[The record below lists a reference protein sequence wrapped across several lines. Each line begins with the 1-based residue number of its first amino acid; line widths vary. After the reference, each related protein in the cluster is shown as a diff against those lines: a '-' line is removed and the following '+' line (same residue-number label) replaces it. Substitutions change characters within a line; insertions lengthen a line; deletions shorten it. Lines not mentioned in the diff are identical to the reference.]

1 MRFAIYG
8 RKSIASDRSDSVDNQ
23 FKMCEDYINLKF
35 PGQAENIEHYSDED
49 KTGANT
55 KRPDLQRLIAD
66 VEDGQVN
73 VLVVYQLDRLSRNI
87 RDFSNIY
94 ALLDEH
100 KVTFVSLRENI
111 DTATPIGT
119 AMMYIAVVFAQ
130 MERETTAARVT
141 DNMIGLAKKGY
152 WTGGNPPVG
161 YVREKISVGGK
172 NHVMIVPDPDGVA
185 YVCKIFDYFLDG
197 KYSLQGMET
206 SLRHRGI
213 RTRAGGFFSTTQIYQ
228 ILTSPFCVP
237 ALPEIYD
244 YYASKGCQMATP
256 RESWDGTH
264 GVMVYGRTTQPKDG
278 KHQKQPPE
286 KWVVCV
292 GLHKPFLS
300 ADKWLAAQ
308 SRLSGNKF
316 DKNAKYDIP
325 LLKGVL
331 RCKCGVLMAVSRKK
345 CLNGVSSWYYCLKRN
360 RQGVETCDMRQIK
373 IDVLDQKVLNIFR
386 EIATDPAQ
394 IKKYAAST
402 SSSAPIDINS
412 ISAQIRQIEDKIGR
426 LAASLALAEDS
437 TASKYI
443 VAEIERLDLNLQ
455 ALNREKGL
463 AAAQLRKQRSAVKN
477 AEATAAEITRLIQ
490 GLNTFTAAERNE
502 IVRSVVKECVWDGTE
517 LKIVL

>member
-1 MRFAIYG
+1 MKFAIYG

-35 PGQAENIEHYSDED
+35 PGQAESIEHYSDED

-66 VEDGQVN
+66 VEDGQIN

-197 KYSLQGMET
+197 KYSLQRMET

-213 RTRAGGFFSTTQIYQ
+213 RTRSGKFFSTMQIYQ

-244 YYASKGCQMATP
+244 YYAAKGCQMATP

-264 GVMVYGRTTQPKDG
+264 GVMVYGRTTQPKAG

-300 ADKWLAAQ
+300 ADKWLATQ

-316 DKNAKYDIP
+316 DKTAKYDVP

-331 RCKCGVLMAVSRKK
+331 RCKCGTLMAVSRKK
-345 CLNGVSSWYYCLKRN
+345 RLDGVSSWYYCSKRM
-360 RQGVETCDMRQIK
+360 RQGVDVCDMRQIK
-373 IDVLDQKVLNIFR
+373 IDVLDNKVLDIFQ
-386 EIATDPAQ
+386 EIAADPGQ
-394 IKKYAAST
+394 IRKYAVTT
-402 SSSAPIDINS
+402 SHSAFVDIS
-412 ISAQIRQIEDKIGR
+412 AISAQIRQTEDKIGR
-426 LAASLALAEDS
+426 LAAALALAENS

-443 VAEIERLDLNLQ
+443 VAEMERLDLNLQ

-463 AAAQLRKQRSAVKN
+463 AAAENRKQKAAVKN
-477 AEATAAEITRLIQ
+477 AEAAAAEISRLIHN
-490 GLNTFTAAERNE
+490 LETFTATERNE

-517 LKIVL
+517 LKIML

>member
-8 RKSIASDRSDSVDNQ
+8 RKSVASDRSDSVDNQ
-23 FKMCEDYINLKF
+23 FKMCEDYINFKF
-35 PGQAENIEHYSDED
+35 PGHVDNIEHYSDED

-66 VEDGQVN
+66 VEDAQID

-94 ALLDEH
+94 ALLDER

-111 DTATPIGT
+111 DTSTPIGT

-172 NHVMIVPDPDGVA
+172 NHVMIVPDPEGAD
-185 YVCKIFDYFLDG
+185 YVRKIFDYFLDG

-206 SLRHRGI
+206 SLRRHGI
-213 RTRAGGFFSTTQIYQ
+213 RTRAGGFFSSAQIYH
-228 ILTSPFCVP
+228 ILSSPFCVP
-237 ALPEIYD
+237 AVPEVYD
-244 YYASKGCQMATP
+244 YFAAKGCQMATP
-256 RESWDGTH
+256 RESWDGSH
-264 GVMVYGRTTQPKDG
+264 GVMVYGRTAQPKSG

-292 GLHKPFLS
+292 GIHQPFLS
-300 ADKWLAAQ
+300 ADKWLSAQ

-316 DKNAKYDIP
+316 DKTAKYDIP

-345 CLNGVSSWYYCLKRN
+345 RLNGVSSWYFCPRRS
-360 RQGVETCDMRQIK
+360 RQGTETCDMRQIK
-373 IDVLDQKVLNIFR
+373 IDVLDNKVLDIFR
-386 EIATDPAQ
+386 EIAADPAQ
-394 IKKYAAST
+394 IKRYAASA
-402 SSSAPIDINS
+402 SSAAPADINA
-412 ISAQIRQIEDKIGR
+412 ISAQIRQVEDKIGR
-426 LAASLALAEDS
+426 LAASLALAENS

-443 VAEIERLDLNLQ
+443 VAEMERLDLNLQ
-455 ALNREKGL
+455 ALNREKG
-463 AAAQLRKQRSAVKN
+463 AA
-477 AEATAAEITRLIQ
+477 AAEIRKHKAAISDSEAAAAEIARLIH
-490 GLNTFTAAERNE
+490 GLETFTAAERNE
-502 IVRSVVKECVWDGTE
+502 IVRSVVKECVWDGVE
-517 LKIVL
+517 LKITL

>member
-8 RKSIASDRSDSVDNQ
+8 RKSVASDRSDSVDNQ
-23 FKMCEDYINLKF
+23 FKMCEDYINFKF
-35 PGQAENIEHYSDED
+35 PGQVDSVERYSDED

-55 KRPDLQRLIAD
+55 KRPDLQRLIVD
-66 VEDGQVN
+66 VEDAQVD

-100 KVTFVSLRENI
+100 NVTFISLRENI

-161 YVREKISVGGK
+161 YARSKISVDGK
-172 NHVMIVPDPDGVA
+172 NHVIIVPDPEGVA
-185 YVCKIFDYFLDG
+185 YVCKIFEYFLEG

-213 RTRAGGFFSTTQIYQ
+213 RTRAGGFFSTTQLHQ

-237 ALPEIYD
+237 ATPEVYD
-244 YYASKGCQMATP
+244 YYAAKGCQMSTP
-256 RESWDGTH
+256 RESWDGAH
-264 GVMVYGRTTQPKDG
+264 GVMIYGRTTQPKAG

-286 KWVVCV
+286 KWIVCV
-292 GLHKPFLS
+292 GIHQPFLS
-300 ADKWLAAQ
+300 AEKWLAAQ
-308 SRLSGNKF
+308 SRLTENKF
-316 DKNAKYDIP
+316 DKTAKYDIP

-331 RCKCGVLMAVSRKK
+331 RCKCGTLMAVSRKK
-345 CLNGVSSWYYCLKRN
+345 RLEGVSSWYHCPKRM
-360 RQGVETCDMRQIK
+360 RRGSDVCDMRQVK

-386 EIATDPAQ
+386 EIAADPVQ
-394 IKKYAAST
+394 IRRYAASA
-402 SSSAPIDINS
+402 SSAAPIDINS
-412 ISAQIRQIEDKIGR
+412 ITTQIRQTEDKIAR
-426 LAASLALAEDS
+426 LAASLALAENS

-443 VAEIERLDLNLQ
+443 VAEMERLDLNLQ
-455 ALNREKGL
+455 ALVREKSI
-463 AAAQLRKQRSAVKN
+463 AATQIRKHKSALKDS
-477 AEATAAEITRLIQ
+477 ESTAAEISRLIH
-490 GLNTFTAAERNE
+490 GLETFTAAERNE
-502 IVRSVVKECVWDGTE
+502 IVRSIVKECIWDGLT

>member
-8 RKSIASDRSDSVDNQ
+8 RKSVASDRSDSVDNQ
-23 FKMCEDYINLKF
+23 FRMCGDYINYKF
-35 PGQAENIEHYSDED
+35 PGQVDSIEHYSDED

-66 VEDGQVN
+66 IEDGQVD

-100 KVTFVSLRENI
+100 KVIFVSLRENI
-111 DTATPIGT
+111 DTATPIGK

-130 MERETTAARVT
+130 MERETTAARVA

-172 NHVMIVPDPDGVA
+172 NHVMIVPDPEGAD
-185 YVCKIFDYFLDG
+185 YVRKVFDYFLDG

-206 SLRHRGI
+206 SLRRRGI
-213 RTRAGGFFSTTQIYQ
+213 RTRSGGFFSSTQIYC
-228 ILTSPFCVP
+228 ILSSPFCVP
-237 ALPEIYD
+237 AVPEVYD
-244 YYASKGCQMATP
+244 YFAAKGCQMATP
-256 RESWDGTH
+256 RESWDGSH
-264 GVMVYGRTTQPKDG
+264 GVMVYGRTAQPKSG

-292 GLHKPFLS
+292 GIHQPFLS
-300 ADKWLAAQ
+300 ADKWLSAQ

-316 DKNAKYDIP
+316 DKTAKYDIP

-345 CLNGVSSWYYCLKRN
+345 RLNGVSSWYFCPRRS
-360 RQGVETCDMRQIK
+360 RQGADTCDMRQIK
-373 IDVLDQKVLNIFR
+373 IEILDNKVLDIFG
-386 EIATDPAQ
+386 EIAADPSQ
-394 IKKYAAST
+394 IKKYAASAT
-402 SSSAPIDINS
+402 PIAPADINA
-412 ISAQIRQIEDKIGR
+412 ISAQIRQVEDKIGR
-426 LAASLALAEDS
+426 LAASLALAENS

-443 VAEIERLDLNLQ
+443 VAEMERLDLNLQ
-455 ALNREKGL
+455 ALNREKG
-463 AAAQLRKQRSAVKN
+463 AA
-477 AEATAAEITRLIQ
+477 AAEIRKHKAAVRDSEAAAAEIARLIH
-490 GLNTFTAAERNE
+490 GLETFTAAERNE
-502 IVRSVVKECVWDGTE
+502 IVRSVVKECIWDGVE
-517 LKIVL
+517 LKITL